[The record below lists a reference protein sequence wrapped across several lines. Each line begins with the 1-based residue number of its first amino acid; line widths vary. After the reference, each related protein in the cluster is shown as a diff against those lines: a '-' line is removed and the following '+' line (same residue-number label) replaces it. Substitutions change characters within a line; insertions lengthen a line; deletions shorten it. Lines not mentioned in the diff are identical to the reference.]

1 VTRRAQTLIWIGLFA
16 APSAFIVEHVAGWLI
31 SEGDCSPVSPLNVNF
46 SAAVAVITLVA
57 ALAAAGG
64 IAASLAAYRSVRG
77 TDNDAP
83 PPPGRIWL
91 LSICGIVVSSLLFVL
106 IVLGGSGALLLGDCA
121 QAQPPEGIVRPG
133 NEAGL
138 SDTELGS
145 QLYAGNCAS
154 CHGISGQGVPRPRP
168 SKGSGNITEAGPPL
182 RGVGALAADF
192 YLRTGYMPLRKPD
205 EQPWRHR
212 VLFNERELRAL
223 IDYVAS
229 LGPGPDVPKPA
240 PEHGHLGEGLR
251 LFTQHCA
258 GCHQVV
264 GEGGYVPDARVPRL
278 KEATPTQIAEAV
290 RIGPYLMPRFSE
302 KAISKRQLD
311 SIVAYVEASKKP
323 RDRGGWGIG
332 HIGPVPEGMVAW
344 FIAAVVL
351 VGLCA
356 LIGERLRS

>member
-1 VTRRAQTLIWIGLFA
+1 VSRRVETLIWVGLFA
-16 APSAFIVEHVAGWLI
+16 APFAFAAEHIAGWLV
-31 SEGDCSPVSPLNVNF
+31 SEGHCSPAHPARLDF
-46 SAAVAVITLVA
+46 SAVVAVVTVVA
-57 ALAAAGG
+57 ALAAAAG
-64 IAASLAAYRSVRG
+64 IAAAVSAYRAVKG
-77 TDNDAP
+77 TDNDAA
-83 PPPGRIWL
+83 PPPGRVWL
-91 LSICGIVVSSLLFVL
+91 LSVCGIVVSSLLFVL
-106 IVLGGSGALLLGDCA
+106 IVLGGSGALLLGGDCA
-121 QAQPPEGIVRPG
+121 QAQPPEGIVRPA

-138 SDTELGS
+138 SDDELGS

-154 CHGISGQGVPRPRP
+154 CHGIAGDGVKRERP
-168 SKGSGNITEAGPPL
+168 GSGNVGGAGPSL

-212 VLFNERELRAL
+212 VLFSERELRAL
-223 IDYVAS
+223 IKYVAS
-229 LGPGPDVPKPA
+229 LGPGPPIPKPA

-258 GCHQVV
+258 GCHQIA

-302 KAISKRQLD
+302 KAISNRQLD
-311 SIVAYVEASKKP
+311 SIVAYIEATKKP
-323 RDRGGWGIG
+323 HDRGGWGIG

-356 LIGERLRS
+356 LIGERLKT